1 MAPLPLWLIV
11 SVLLVAALY
20 SSVGHGGASGYLAC
34 LSLVPGSIAPTQMAT
49 TALTL
54 NLLVTGIGLWAF
66 VRTGQFSM
74 RLLWPFV
81 LASVPAALLGG
92 LTPLP
97 LRAYSLLLAAALLLA
112 AVRLLARPLQG
123 AATPRPP
130 QWTVALIS
138 GAAIGWLSGVLGIGG
153 GIFLSPL
160 VLFLGWA
167 TPRQA
172 AACSACFIFV
182 NSAAGLAGRWFQGA
196 VEFGVWW
203 PLVIAA
209 ALGALLGSRLGAGRF
224 SIAALN
230 RMLAAVLLIAA
241 VKLLKVGIAS

>member
-1 MAPLPLWLIV
+1 MAPLPLWLIL

-34 LSLVPGSIAPTQMAT
+34 LALVPGSLAPTQMAT

-54 NLLVTGIGLWAF
+54 NLIVTGIGLWIFMRA
-66 VRTGQFSM
+66 GLLSM
-74 RLLWPFV
+74 RLLRPFV

-112 AVRLLARPLQG
+112 AIRLLTRPRQG
-123 AATPRPP
+123 AAALRPT
-130 QWTVALIS
+130 QWPVAFVS
-138 GAAIGWLSGVLGIGG
+138 GAVIGWLSGALGIGG

-182 NSAAGLAGRWFQGA
+182 NSAAGLVGRWWQGA
-196 VEFGVWW
+196 AVVGVWW

-209 ALGALLGSRLGAGRF
+209 SLGGLIGSRLGAGKL
-224 SIAALN
+224 SSTALN
-230 RMLAAVLLIAA
+230 RVLAAVLLTAA
-241 VKLLKVGIAS
+241 VKLLRVGIAS

>member
-1 MAPLPLWLIV
+1 
-11 SVLLVAALY
+11 
-20 SSVGHGGASGYLAC
+20 
-34 LSLVPGSIAPTQMAT
+34 
-49 TALTL
+49 
-54 NLLVTGIGLWAF
+54 LVTGIGLWAF
-66 VRTGQFSM
+66 VRTGQLSG
-74 RLLWPFV
+74 RLVWPFV

-123 AATPRPP
+123 TTTPRPP
-130 QWTVALIS
+130 QWPGALVSGTV
-138 GAAIGWLSGVLGIGG
+138 IGWLSGALGIGG

-160 VLFLGWA
+160 VLLLGWA

-172 AACSACFIFV
+172 AACSACFIFA

-209 ALGALLGSRLGAGRF
+209 ALGALIGSRMGAGRF
-224 SIAALN
+224 SSAALN
-230 RMLAAVLLIAA
+230 RVLAIVLLTAA
-241 VKLLKVGIAS
+241 VKLLRVGIAS

>member
-1 MAPLPLWLIV
+1 MAPLPLWLIL

-20 SSVGHGGASGYLAC
+20 SSVGHGGATGYLAC
-34 LSLVPGSIAPTQMAT
+34 LSLVPGSLAPTQMAT

-66 VRTGQFSM
+66 ARTGQLSR
-74 RLLWPFV
+74 RLVGPFV

-97 LRAYSLLLAAALLLA
+97 VRAYSLLLAAALLVA
-112 AVRLLARPLQG
+112 AVRLLTSPQQG
-123 AATPRPP
+123 AGVLRPTQRP
-130 QWTVALIS
+130 VALVS
-138 GAAIGWLSGVLGIGG
+138 GAVIGWLSGALGIGG

-167 TPRQA
+167 TPKQA
-172 AACSACFIFV
+172 AACAACFIFA
-182 NSAAGLAGRWFQGA
+182 NSAAGLAGRWLQGA

-203 PLVIAA
+203 PLVLAA
-209 ALGALLGSRLGAGRF
+209 VLGALIGSRLGAGRF
-224 SIAALN
+224 SSVALN
-230 RMLAAVLLIAA
+230 RVLAIVLLTAA
-241 VKLLKVGIAS
+241 VKLVREGIAS

>member
-1 MAPLPLWLIV
+1 MAPLPLWLII

-49 TALTL
+49 TALSL

-66 VRTGQFSM
+66 VRTGQLSM
-74 RLLWPFV
+74 RLAWPFV

-97 LRAYSLLLAAALLLA
+97 VRAYSFLLAAALLLA
-112 AVRLLARPLQG
+112 AVRLLTRPLQG

-130 QWTVALIS
+130 QWPVALVS
-138 GAAIGWLSGVLGIGG
+138 GAVIGWLSGALGIGG

-160 VLFLGWA
+160 VLLLGWA
-167 TPRQA
+167 TPRQT
-172 AACSACFIFV
+172 AACSACFIFA
-182 NSAAGLAGRWFQGA
+182 NSAAGLAGRCLQGA
-196 VEFGVWW
+196 AKFGVWW

-209 ALGALLGSRLGAGRF
+209 ALGGLIGSRMGAGRF
-224 SIAALN
+224 SSAALN
-230 RMLAAVLLIAA
+230 RVLALVLLTAA

>member
-1 MAPLPLWLIV
+1 MAPLPPWLII

-34 LSLVPGSIAPTQMAT
+34 LSLLPGSIAPAQMAT
-49 TALTL
+49 AALTL
-54 NLLVTGIGLWAF
+54 NLLVVSIGLWAF
-66 VRTGQFSM
+66 MRAGQLSM
-74 RLLWPFV
+74 RLVGPFV
-81 LASVPAALLGG
+81 LASVPAAFLGG
-92 LTPLP
+92 MTPLP

-112 AVRLLARPLQG
+112 AVRLLTRPLQG
-123 AATPRPP
+123 AATPRPA
-130 QWTVALIS
+130 QWPVALVL
-138 GAAIGWLSGVLGIGG
+138 GAAIGWLSGMLGIGG

-160 VLFLGWA
+160 VLLLGWA

-172 AACSACFIFV
+172 AACSACLIFV

-209 ALGALLGSRLGAGRF
+209 ALGALIGSRLGAGRF
-224 SIAALN
+224 SSAALN
-230 RMLAAVLLIAA
+230 RVLAVVLLIAA
-241 VKLLKVGIAS
+241 VKLLRVGIAS

>member
-1 MAPLPLWLIV
+1 MAPLPLWLII

-34 LSLVPGSIAPTQMAT
+34 LSLVPGSLAPTQMAT

-54 NLLVTGIGLWAF
+54 NLLVTGIALWAF
-66 VRTGQFSM
+66 VRTGHLSM

-97 LRAYSLLLAAALLLA
+97 LRAYTLLLAAALLLA
-112 AVRLLARPLQG
+112 AVRLLTRPLQG
-123 AATPRPP
+123 AAALRPT
-130 QWTVALIS
+130 QWPVALVS
-138 GAAIGWLSGVLGIGG
+138 GAVIGWLSGALGIGG

-167 TPRQA
+167 TPKQA
-172 AACSACFIFV
+172 AACSACFIFA

-209 ALGALLGSRLGAGRF
+209 ALGALIGSRMGAGRF
-224 SIAALN
+224 SSAALN
-230 RMLAAVLLIAA
+230 RVLAIVLLTAA
-241 VKLLKVGIAS
+241 VKLLRVGIAS

>member
-1 MAPLPLWLIV
+1 MAPLPLWLII
-11 SVLLVAALY
+11 SVLLVATFY

-34 LSLVPGSIAPTQMAT
+34 LSLVPGSIAPIQMAT

-66 VRTGQFSM
+66 VRTGQLSM
-74 RLLWPFV
+74 RLLLPFV

-97 LRAYSLLLAAALLLA
+97 LRAYSFLLAAALLLA
-112 AVRLLARPLQG
+112 AIRLLSKPLQG
-123 AATPRPP
+123 AATPRLP
-130 QWTVALIS
+130 QRSVALVW
-138 GAAIGWLSGVLGIGG
+138 GGMIGWLSGALGIGG

-167 TPRQA
+167 TPKQA
-172 AACSACFIFV
+172 AACSACFIFA
-182 NSAAGLAGRWFQGA
+182 NSAAGLAGRWFQGT

-203 PLVIAA
+203 PLVVAA
-209 ALGALLGSRLGAGRF
+209 ALGALIGSRMGAGKF
-224 SIAALN
+224 SSTAIN
-230 RMLAAVLLIAA
+230 RVLATVLLIAA
-241 VKLLKVGIAS
+241 VKLVKVGIAS

>member
-1 MAPLPLWLIV
+1 
-11 SVLLVAALY
+11 LLVAALY

-34 LSLVPGSIAPTQMAT
+34 LSLVPGSLAPNQMAT

-74 RLLWPFV
+74 RLAWPFV

-92 LTPLP
+92 LTRLP

-112 AVRLLARPLQG
+112 AVRLLIRPLQG
-123 AATPRPP
+123 TAALRPT
-130 QWTVALIS
+130 QWSVALVS
-138 GAAIGWLSGVLGIGG
+138 GAVIGWLSGALGIGG

-160 VLFLGWA
+160 VLLLGWA

-172 AACSACFIFV
+172 AACSACFIFA

-209 ALGALLGSRLGAGRF
+209 ALGGLIGSRLGAGKF
-224 SIAALN
+224 SSIALN
-230 RMLAAVLLIAA
+230 RVLAIVLLTAA
-241 VKLLKVGIAS
+241 VKLLRVGIAS